1 MNNPYQQLH
10 QEFVNA
16 GANVLLSSGQACV
29 MYGIA
34 AFSKDGDWIIEET
47 TKSCNVVLSVLDQ
60 KNAYYRLGAPL
71 DILWLS
77 KSWTSHF
84 EYKEGGMRIRVD
96 FCSRPPR
103 TKGIN
108 KIWENAVHKKGVDIV
123 DAETL
128 ILLKQTRRVRD
139 YSIIGALAEVL
150 GYKENIPE
158 IALEYLQDFELLKR
172 AVEKWPDKAK
182 KSQRA
187 PVRLLLSDANRKEVV
202 AAIAIEQDEK
212 IQQDESRI
220 K

>member
-1 MNNPYQQLH
+1 
-10 QEFVNA
+10 
-16 GANVLLSSGQACV
+16 
-29 MYGIA
+29 
-34 AFSKDGDWIIEET
+34 
-47 TKSCNVVLSVLDQ
+47 
-60 KNAYYRLGAPL
+60 
-71 DILWLS
+71 
-77 KSWTSHF
+77 
-84 EYKEGGMRIRVD
+84 MRIRVD

-220 K
+220 KQMIEKSKTYQKKFAVLKAEWKKQASSLLDQHRQLINAAESLL